1 MAMCVALQADGTL
14 VPTGQSVGEC
24 SAYVLVSGSEYSV
37 YALVQEA
44 FAMPSNEDAVV
55 WSTGC
60 CGVVIVWFVLGRLA
74 GSVAGMF
81 NDR

>member
-1 MAMCVALQADGTL
+1 MH
-14 VPTGQSVGEC
+14 TGQSVGEC
-24 SAYVLVSGSEYSV
+24 SGYVLVSGSEYGV

-44 FAMPSNEDAVV
+44 FAMPSKEDAVA

-60 CGVVIVWFVLGRLA
+60 CGLVIVWFVLGRLA

>member
-1 MAMCVALQADGTL
+1 MAMCVALRPDGTL
-14 VPTGQSVGEC
+14 VSTGQSVGEC
-24 SAYVLVSGSEYSV
+24 SGYVLVTGSEYSV

-44 FAMPSNEDAVV
+44 FAMPSKEDAVA

>member
-1 MAMCVALQADGTL
+1 MAVCVALQADGTL

-24 SAYVLVSGSEYSV
+24 SGYVLVSGSEYSV

-44 FAMPSNEDAVV
+44 FAMPSKEDAVA
-55 WSTGC
+55 WSTAC

>member
-1 MAMCVALQADGTL
+1 MAVCVALQADGTL

-24 SAYVLVSGSEYSV
+24 SGYVLVSGSEYSV

-44 FAMPSNEDAVV
+44 FAMPSKEDAVA

-60 CGVVIVWFVLGRLA
+60 CGL
-74 GSVAGMF
+74 
-81 NDR
+81 

>member
-1 MAMCVALQADGTL
+1 MATCVVLQADGTL
-14 VPTGQSVGEC
+14 MPTGQSVGEC
-24 SAYVLVSGSEYSV
+24 SGYVLVSGSEYSV

-44 FAMPSNEDAVV
+44 FAMPSKEDAIE

-60 CGVVIVWFVLGRLA
+60 CVVVIVWFVLGRMA